1 MWLGPRGIDRWGGG
15 VNKPT
20 ILYNLWQVGML
31 QLFQDEGVPLKREE
45 FLVVYKYISLF
56 CAQQN
61 MLLLKIMQVY
71 FDHGVETCNSTNV
84 VGWIVS

>member
-1 MWLGPRGIDRWGGG
+1 
-15 VNKPT
+15 
-20 ILYNLWQVGML
+20 ML

-61 MLLLKIMQVY
+61 MLLLKIMHVY

-84 VGWIVS
+84 VG

>member
-1 MWLGPRGIDRWGGG
+1 MFCHKGKTASHFAAKVLICKLC
-15 VNKPT
+15 V
-20 ILYNLWQVGML
+20 
-31 QLFQDEGVPLKREE
+31 QDEGVPLKREE
-45 FLVVYKYISLF
+45 FLVVYKYVSLF

-84 VGWIVS
+84 VG